1 MGSPQTPDS
10 SQMAQRPIGRKRAKE
25 QLKKKGG
32 DDCSY
37 KNVVQELL
45 AEKEEKKM
53 KDLRWQ
59 EAKAIS
65 ECRISIEEKGLMWE
79 QEQKIMFCDV
89 NTLDND

>member
-1 MGSPQTPDS
+1 
-10 SQMAQRPIGRKRAKE
+10 
-25 QLKKKGG
+25 
-32 DDCSY
+32 
-37 KNVVQELL
+37 LL